1 MRRRESLYETKAYPG
16 TQAVLRALRLLKAF
30 TAERPERS
38 LSELARTVGLN
49 KTTTYRLLTA
59 LLSEGM
65 VARAPGGDAFRLGP
79 EVLALG
85 SRAQGANDLRAA
97 ARAELVALAAET
109 RETATLEV
117 LVGREVLILD
127 EVMGSHVI
135 GTVPSVG
142 TRWPAHATSTGK
154 NLLAHLPEPVLE
166 AMLREPLPSPTPK
179 SITDPAALRRE
190 LARVRERGYAVS
202 VEELEPGFVAVGAP
216 VRAADGSVVA
226 AISLGGP
233 KVRLTSEEV
242 TAYTRRL
249 PAAAGRI
256 AARLGFR
263 GGR

>member
-1 MRRRESLYETKAYPG
+1 
-16 TQAVLRALRLLKAF
+16 VRALHLLKAF

-38 LSELARTVGLN
+38 LSDLARTVGLN

-65 VARAPGGDAFRLGP
+65 VARAPGGEAFRLGP

-85 SRAQGANDLRAA
+85 SRAQGASDLRAA

-109 RETATLEV
+109 RETATLEI

-127 EVMGSHVI
+127 EVMGSHVM

-166 AMLREPLPSPTPK
+166 AMLREPLSSPTPRAV
-179 SITDPAALRRE
+179 TDPAALRRE

-202 VEELEPGFVAVGAP
+202 LEELEPGFVAVAAP

-233 KVRLTSEEV
+233 KVRLTSDEV
-242 TAYTRRL
+242 AGYTRRL
-249 PAAAGRI
+249 PAAAARV